1 MKKLLLLVAATLF
14 LAGCSNTWNGVK
26 DDSSKIWN
34 DTKEAVHEATE

>member
-1 MKKLLLLVAATLF
+1 MKNLLLLIAITF
-14 LAGCSNTWNGVK
+14 FISGCSNTWNGVK

>member
-1 MKKLLLLVAATLF
+1 MKKLMLLVTAALF

-34 DTKEAVHEATE
+34 DTKEAVHKATE